1 MLIDDSLSDKP
12 LESISIFLTQLWDIG
27 LEIGHSVRTLKE
39 CRELAEQ
46 DITIAT
52 NLLETRLLSGSP
64 VLFESLRS
72 LTVTNK
78 TWNEELFYQEKI
90 KEQKQRHQKY
100 NDTANNLE
108 PNIKESPGG
117 LRDLHV
123 ISWIAQQHFSVSDLY
138 SLNQK
143 GFIENNEFAAL
154 DKAQQFLWRIR
165 FGLHLIAGRKQEKLM
180 IDHQRELATMLGYH
194 DDEKRLAVE
203 YFMKD
208 YYLCARSVEQMN
220 ELLIQVFEEDII
232 LAQDKPAI
240 TPINRRFQ
248 INSGYLETI
257 NSGIFAFYPYS
268 MLELFLILQQNP
280 KIKVFELIPFV
291 SYTLIFIL
299 LITHLELISR
309 IKAYLWKF
317 PSRFWPYS
325 WI

>member
-1 MLIDDSLSDKP
+1 MTLLSLTDIISPNSSSNLPIDTAFLRDSLEQGQLYLQQEFKANNDIVKLVKQRANFVDEAIRNLWDQNLDIPQAISLLAVGGYGRGELHPYSDIDLLLLIDDSLSDKP
-12 LESISIFLTQLWDIG
+12 LGSISIFLTQLWDIG

-64 VLFESLRS
+64 VLFQSLRS

-78 TWNEELFYQEKI
+78 TWNEKSFYQEKI
-90 KEQKQRHQKY
+90 KEQEQRHEKY

-180 IDHQRELATMLGYH
+180 ID
-194 DDEKRLAVE
+194 
-203 YFMKD
+203 
-208 YYLCARSVEQMN
+208 
-220 ELLIQVFEEDII
+220 
-232 LAQDKPAI
+232 
-240 TPINRRFQ
+240 
-248 INSGYLETI
+248 
-257 NSGIFAFYPYS
+257 
-268 MLELFLILQQNP
+268 
-280 KIKVFELIPFV
+280 
-291 SYTLIFIL
+291 
-299 LITHLELISR
+299 
-309 IKAYLWKF
+309 
-317 PSRFWPYS
+317 
-325 WI
+325 